1 MFKAAAA
8 NRSDLVLFLFGTR
21 CIGLVVVVIEL
32 GTYLLQQQHPV

>member
-8 NRSDLVLFLFGTR
+8 NRSDLVLFLFDTR
-21 CIGLVVVVIEL
+21 CIGLVVVVIKL